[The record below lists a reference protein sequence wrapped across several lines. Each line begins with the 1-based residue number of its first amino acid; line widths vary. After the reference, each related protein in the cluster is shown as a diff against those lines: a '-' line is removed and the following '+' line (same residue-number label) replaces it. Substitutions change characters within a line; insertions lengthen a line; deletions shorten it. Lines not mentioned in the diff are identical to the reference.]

1 MDGSAAETQGTAP
14 APAPAPSTAAAG
26 GEADDDLG
34 NESSDSDEGE
44 DGYKQ
49 GGYHPVNV
57 GEVYHERYVILRK
70 LGWGHFS
77 TVWMVYDRYAIAAAC
92 PASRLRCCPTE
103 ARALDT
109 GPTQRPRHSK
119 CSGVRSTTRRPPR
132 MRSRS

>member
-1 MDGSAAETQGTAP
+1 MDGGASTPLGAP
-14 APAPAPSTAAAG
+14 PPGAAAAKAAAA
-26 GEADDDLG
+26 ADADLDLG

-77 TVWMVYDRYAIAAAC
+77 TVWMVYDRCAPPHPARSPPAPPAHYRHPAGPLALAA
-92 PASRLRCCPTE
+92 
-103 ARALDT
+103 
-109 GPTQRPRHSK
+109 
-119 CSGVRSTTRRPPR
+119 V
-132 MRSRS
+132 

>member
-1 MDGSAAETQGTAP
+1 MDASAAETQGTAP
-14 APAPAPSTAAAG
+14 APAPEPSTEEAG

-34 NESSDSDEGE
+34 SESSDSDEGE

-77 TVWMVYDRYAIAAAC
+77 TVWMVYDRCAFAAA
-92 PASRLRCCPTE
+92 R
-103 ARALDT
+103 
-109 GPTQRPRHSK
+109 Q
-119 CSGVRSTTRRPPR
+119 STAMLPY
-132 MRSRS
+132 